1 MVLTVGTLSDAR
13 PASAINS
20 AGQFPELVK
29 GILALI
35 ADLGRDGMTMVVVTH
50 EMGFARS
57 TSDAVVFMDHG
68 QVVES
73 GTPEQIFDAAET
85 DRLRRFLSQVL

>member
-1 MVLTVGTLSDAR
+1 MKGVLV
-13 PASAINS
+13 
-20 AGQFPELVK
+20 
-29 GILALI
+29 LI
-35 ADLGRDGMTMVVVTH
+35 VDLGSDGMTMVVVTH

-73 GTPEQIFDAAET
+73 GSPEQIFEAAET
-85 DRLRRFLSQVL
+85 DRLRRFLAQVCEVN

>member
-1 MVLTVGTLSDAR
+1 
-13 PASAINS
+13 
-20 AGQFPELVK
+20 
-29 GILALI
+29 
-35 ADLGRDGMTMVVVTH
+35 MTMVVVTH

-73 GTPEQIFDAAET
+73 GSPEQIFDAAET
-85 DRLRRFLSQVL
+85 DRLRRFSIASSLRPIDARSHTGSRRQVRLANYGGDRTAGR

>member
-1 MVLTVGTLSDAR
+1 
-13 PASAINS
+13 
-20 AGQFPELVK
+20 
-29 GILALI
+29 
-35 ADLGRDGMTMVVVTH
+35 MTTVVVTH
-50 EMGFARS
+50 ELGFARS

-73 GTPEQIFDAAET
+73 GRPEQIFKTAET

>member
-1 MVLTVGTLSDAR
+1 M
-13 PASAINS
+13 
-20 AGQFPELVK
+20 

-35 ADLGRDGMTMVVVTH
+35 ADLGADGMTMVVVTH
-50 EMGFARS
+50 EMAFARS

-73 GTPEQIFDAAET
+73 GPPEQIFDAAET
-85 DRLRRFLSQVL
+85 DRLRRFLSQIL

>member
-1 MVLTVGTLSDAR
+1 LAGTVVPAHRHTHHEACRSTGEHPPAAANTVRAAPEQDSLLLS
-13 PASAINS
+13 
-20 AGQFPELVK
+20 
-29 GILALI
+29 
-35 ADLGRDGMTMVVVTH
+35 H
-50 EMGFARS
+50 EERFARS

-73 GTPEQIFDAAET
+73 GSPEQIFDAAET

>member
-1 MVLTVGTLSDAR
+1 
-13 PASAINS
+13 
-20 AGQFPELVK
+20 
-29 GILALI
+29 LI
-35 ADLGRDGMTMVVVTH
+35 TDLGAEGMTMVVVTH
-50 EMGFARS
+50 GMGFAKS

-73 GTPEQIFDAAET
+73 GPPEQIFGAAET

>member
-1 MVLTVGTLSDAR
+1 M
-13 PASAINS
+13 
-20 AGQFPELVK
+20 K

-35 ADLGRDGMTMVVVTH
+35 ADLGSDGMTMVVVTH
-50 EMGFARS
+50 EIRFARS
-57 TSDAVVFMDHG
+57 TSNAVVFMDHG

-73 GTPEQIFDAAET
+73 GPPEQIFEAADI